1 MTTLWL
7 FFLLGSTVGST
18 LTWLVS
24 RARRR
29 AHRPPE
35 RWTVA
40 AITARIERERTQFSS
55 PPSILAIHNAR

>member
-7 FFLLGSTVGST
+7 CFLLGSTVGST

-24 RARRR
+24 RAPRRT
-29 AHRPPE
+29 HRPQE

-40 AITARIERERTQFSS
+40 AITSRIERERTQLGS

>member
-7 FFLLGSTVGST
+7 VFLLGSTTGSA

-24 RARRR
+24 RAPRRT
-29 AHRPPE
+29 HRPQE

-40 AITARIERERTQFSS
+40 AITARIEHERTQFGS